1 VTNLSESIHMTTAA
15 DASGKNDNVK
25 LKKYLSEAV
34 ASLQVMEGER
44 EQIKNIADVA
54 HQELGVDKKIFR
66 KTATFIHKNKTCE
79 EEEVV
84 LDAVRD
90 LIDKVSTIA

>member
-1 VTNLSESIHMTTAA
+1 MNELSEKIHMSTAA
-15 DASGKNDNVK
+15 ESTGKNDTVK

-34 ASLQVMEGER
+34 ASLQVMDDER
-44 EQIKNIADVA
+44 DQIKNIIDIA
-54 HQELGVDKKIFR
+54 HTELGIDKKIFR

-84 LDAVRD
+84 LNEVQN
-90 LIDKVSTIA
+90 LIDKVSTIS